1 MSVTV
6 QRRRLPGAA
15 FYQSLG
21 VLIAFI
27 VLMIGYA
34 IWRPDI
40 VLNPEFLPRLVN
52 QNAAV
57 GIVAIFMT
65 LVIIGGG
72 IDLSVGSMMGL
83 TASLG
88 LLALNKL
95 IGDGTSQSVATLAAV
110 VVSVAVG
117 AFLGAVN
124 GIAITWGKI
133 APFIVTLAGMAAY
146 RSIAT
151 VLAAGGE
158 IRSSSSEVFAE
169 LGRGGLTVPFLVLER
184 DRALIIT
191 WPVIVF
197 FLSAL
202 VAGFLL
208 NWTRYGRHLIAVG
221 ANEKAAIYSAI
232 NTSKVK
238 VYSYVLM
245 GLFAG
250 AAAIGLAGRMNSV
263 STSQLGLYYEL
274 DAIAAV
280 VIGGTS
286 MSGGRGRIWTTVI
299 GVLLL
304 GLITNMLV
312 TSGLSVYWQ
321 GAVKGVIILLAVL
334 IQRGH
339 SD

>member
-1 MSVTV
+1 V
-6 QRRRLPGAA
+6 
-15 FYQSLG
+15 G
-21 VLIAFI
+21 VLIAFVLLI
-27 VLMIGYA
+27 VAYMI
-34 IWRPDI
+34 WHPDI
-40 VLNPEFLPRLVN
+40 VLTPEFLPRLIN

-83 TASLG
+83 TAALG
-88 LLALNKL
+88 LIALNKL
-95 IGDGTSQSVATLAAV
+95 VGGGGSESAATLAAV
-110 VVSVAVG
+110 AIAAVVGG
-117 AFLGAVN
+117 ALGTLN
-124 GIAITWGKI
+124 GVAITWGKI

-146 RSIAT
+146 RSVAT
-151 VLAAGGE
+151 VLADGGE
-158 IRSSSSEVFAE
+158 IRSSSNEVFAE
-169 LGRGGLTVPFLVLER
+169 LGRGGVPVPFLVLEGG
-184 DRALIIT
+184 RALTIT

-202 VAGFLL
+202 FAGFLL

-238 VYSYVLM
+238 LVSYALM
-245 GLFAG
+245 GSFAG
-250 AAAIGLAGRMNSV
+250 IAAIGLAGRMNSV
-263 STSQLGLYYEL
+263 STSQMGLYYEL

-286 MSGGRGRIWTTVI
+286 MNGGKGRIWTTVV

-304 GLITNMLV
+304 GLIKDMLV
-312 TSGLSVYWQ
+312 TSGMSVHWQ

>member
-6 QRRRLPGAA
+6 QRRRLPGIQ

-21 VLIAFI
+21 VLIAFL
-27 VLMIGYA
+27 VLFIGYA
-34 IWRPDI
+34 VWRPDI
-40 VLNPEFLPRLVN
+40 VLTPEFLPRLIN

-83 TASLG
+83 TAALG

-95 IGDGTSQSVATLAAV
+95 LIGGGNESMATLAAV
-110 VVSVAVG
+110 VVSAGTGAV
-117 AFLGAVN
+117 LGAVN
-124 GIAITWGKI
+124 GLAITWGKI

-158 IRSSSSEVFAE
+158 IRSSSAEVFAE
-169 LGRGGLTVPFLVLER
+169 LGRGGLPVPFVVLQG
-184 DRALIIT
+184 DRPLIIT

-197 FLSAL
+197 LLSAL
-202 VAGFLL
+202 IAGFIL

-232 NTSKVK
+232 NTNKVK
-238 VYSYVLM
+238 IGSYMLM

-250 AAAIGLAGRMNSV
+250 IAAVGLAGRMNSV
-263 STSQLGLYYEL
+263 STSQHGLYYEL

-321 GAVKGVIILLAVL
+321 GAVKGAIILLAVL